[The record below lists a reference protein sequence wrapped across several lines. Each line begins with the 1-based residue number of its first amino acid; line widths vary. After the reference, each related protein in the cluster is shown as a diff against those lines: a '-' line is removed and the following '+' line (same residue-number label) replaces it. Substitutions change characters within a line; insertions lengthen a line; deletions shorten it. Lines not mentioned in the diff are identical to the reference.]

1 MKFCSGNRRRVVTGF
16 FLGVAFLM
24 LVLGMTLLSGHLR
37 KDAFLIYWLTCFL
50 LTGLAAILALVDM
63 MMIRRESRD
72 EQRELIKTTLE
83 QAERDAKD
91 LNQSHSEE

>member
-1 MKFCSGNRRRVVTGF
+1 MKIFHGNPRRVVTGI

-24 LVLGMTLLSGHLR
+24 LILGLTALSAHLKR
-37 KDAFLIYWLTCFL
+37 DSFLIYWLICFV

-63 MMIRRESRD
+63 MMIRRQSRE
-72 EQRELIKTTLE
+72 EQRELIQTTLE

-91 LNQSHSEE
+91 FDKSDPKE